1 MTKLV
6 TNKSLLTILILTCG
20 LHSFAQT
27 SAGSYKADIITDELI
42 FREAHF
48 KQCHASSLV
57 ELSDNKILAVWF
69 GGSYE
74 RHPDV
79 TIWCSIRGI
88 NGWSKPEQIA
98 DGIINDS
105 LRYPCWNPVL
115 FKSSKGELFLFYKV
129 GPSPDEWWGMIKKS
143 KDDGKTWSA
152 PEKLPEGILGPIKNK
167 PIYTSSGK
175 IISPSSFENGS
186 VWNAHMEISDDDGTT
201 WKKVVLDTTTG
212 YKLIQPALLT
222 LIDGTI
228 LALMRSNQNYI
239 VESRSTDDGI
249 TWSKPCKTNVM
260 NPNSG
265 IDAVT
270 LSNGLHLL
278 IYNPSVSGK
287 EWFEGRS
294 KLYLALSTNG
304 DTWIDL
310 LRLEENKLGEYSY
323 PAIIQSSDGLVHIT
337 YTFNRISIKYV
348 ILRIR
353 T

>member
-1 MTKLV
+1 MSITSKLFF
-6 TNKSLLTILILTCG
+6 TLIIILIFSDSIAQSITS
-20 LHSFAQT
+20 SF
-27 SAGSYKADIITDELI
+27 KAEIITNELI
-42 FREAHF
+42 FNEAPF

-57 ELSDNKILAVWF
+57 ELTDGRIMTVWF
-69 GGSYE
+69 GGTYE
-74 RHPDV
+74 RHSDV
-79 TIWCSIRGI
+79 TIWGSVRDK

-98 DGIINDS
+98 DGIINDT

-115 FKSSKGELFLFYKV
+115 FKSNKGELFLFYKV
-129 GPSPDEWWGMIKKS
+129 GPSPDEWWGMFKKS
-143 KDDGKTWSA
+143 IDDGETWSE
-152 PEKLPEGILGPIKNK
+152 PEKLTEGILGPIKNK
-167 PIYTSSGK
+167 PIYTSCGR
-175 IISPSSFENGS
+175 IISPSSIEKGN

-201 WKKVVLDTTTG
+201 WKKVVIDTTTG

-222 LIDGTI
+222 MNDGTI
-228 LALMRSNQNYI
+228 IALMRSNQNYI
-239 VESRSTDDGI
+239 IESRSKDEGI
-249 TWSKPCKTNVM
+249 TWSRPGKTNVM

-278 IYNPSVSGK
+278 VHNPSGSGK
-287 EWFEGRS
+287 EWFEGRN

-304 DTWIDL
+304 DTWFDL
-310 LRLEENKLGEYSY
+310 LHLEENKSGEYSY

-348 ILRIR
+348 IVRIR